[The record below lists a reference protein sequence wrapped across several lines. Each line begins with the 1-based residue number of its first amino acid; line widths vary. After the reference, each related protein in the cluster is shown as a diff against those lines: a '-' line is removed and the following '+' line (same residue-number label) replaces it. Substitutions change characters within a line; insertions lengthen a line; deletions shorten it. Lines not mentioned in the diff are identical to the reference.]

1 MEPLEDRDLVRL
13 AVSGET
19 WAFGRLVERHGGL
32 VFARIRRIVR
42 QPDDAEDLAQE
53 VFLQAFRRLGQLRDG
68 SRFSHWLLKIADNA
82 AVKWCRRRMVQVR
95 FERLL
100 TEEWRELA
108 FDDSGA
114 EREARMMI
122 RQAIRRLSEAHRDV
136 IEKHYFEGRSY
147 AETAYQ
153 LGLQVNTVRSRLQ
166 KARQR
171 IRKEMNEMKNVGQ
184 TYDLTAQDLRAL
196 HWATRFVSSDESRL
210 ILCGVCLDTGG
221 RVIAADGARLL
232 LRTLQGTE
240 DLDRQVLLGP
250 GFELEDR
257 GTKRATISIQEKA
270 AVLRVEGEKKRKIP
284 IIDDSYVNYEAVI
297 PDAAGM
303 TARLAAGELLRAI
316 DLIKEHLEPRHP
328 VSDVWTYAPKV
339 EIQISGADQTLSL
352 ITSRDMGY
360 GVAKEKADS
369 PVSNDDAPWADV
381 PYWRFMTSLDGQ
393 VNLEHSPEP
402 FRVSVNHDFLGDV
415 ISGVE
420 AEGTVDVYFS
430 DPQNALLFVSSDHPD
445 RKAILMPMRME

>member
-1 MEPLEDRDLVRL
+1 MEDRV
-13 AVSGET
+13 
-19 WAFGRLVERHGGL
+19 
-32 VFARIRRIVR
+32 
-42 QPDDAEDLAQE
+42 
-53 VFLQAFRRLGQLRDG
+53 
-68 SRFSHWLLKIADNA
+68 
-82 AVKWCRRRMVQVR
+82 
-95 FERLL
+95 
-100 TEEWRELA
+100 
-108 FDDSGA
+108 
-114 EREARMMI
+114 
-122 RQAIRRLSEAHRDV
+122 
-136 IEKHYFEGRSY
+136 
-147 AETAYQ
+147 
-153 LGLQVNTVRSRLQ
+153 
-166 KARQR
+166 
-171 IRKEMNEMKNVGQ
+171 
-184 TYDLTAQDLRAL
+184 
-196 HWATRFVSSDESRL
+196 
-210 ILCGVCLDTGG
+210 
-221 RVIAADGARLL
+221 
-232 LRTLQGTE
+232 
-240 DLDRQVLLGP
+240 
-250 GFELEDR
+250 
-257 GTKRATISIQEKA
+257 TKRATISIQEKA

-430 DPQNALLFVSSDHPD
+430 DPQKALLFVSSDHPD

>member
-1 MEPLEDRDLVRL
+1 MEPIEDRDLVRL
-13 AVSGET
+13 AGSGET
-19 WAFGRLVERHGGL
+19 WAFGCLVERHGGL

-53 VFLQAFRRLGQLRDG
+53 VFLQAFRRLGQLRDE
-68 SRFSHWLLKIADNA
+68 SRFSPWLSKIAENTA
-82 AVKWCRRRMVQVR
+82 RKWYRRRMVQVR

-100 TEEWRELA
+100 TGEWEELA
-108 FDDSGA
+108 VDDSGA

-122 RQAIRRLSEAHRDV
+122 RQAIRRLSKAHRDV

-153 LGLQVNTVRSRLQ
+153 LGLEVNTVRSRLQ

-171 IRKEMNEMKNVGQ
+171 IRKEMNEMKDVVQ
-184 TYDLTAQDLRAL
+184 TYDLTQQDLKAL
-196 HWATRFVSSDESRL
+196 HLATRFVSTDESRL
-210 ILCGVCLDTGG
+210 GLCGVCLDTGG
-221 RVIAADGARLL
+221 RIIATDGARLL
-232 LRTLQGTE
+232 LRTLEGTE
-240 DLDRQVLLGP
+240 DLESQVLLGP

-257 GTKRATISIQEKA
+257 GAKRGTISIHEKS
-270 AVLRVEGEKKRKIP
+270 AVLRVEGRRKRKIP
-284 IIDDSYVNYEAVI
+284 LIDEPYVNYEAVI
-297 PDAAGM
+297 PDAAGI
-303 TARLAAGELLRAI
+303 RVSLAAGELLRAI

-339 EIQISGADQTLSL
+339 EIQISGANQTLSL

-360 GVAKEKADS
+360 GVVKEKADS
-369 PVSNDDAPWADV
+369 PVSHDDAPWADV
-381 PYWRFMTSLDGQ
+381 PYWRFTTSLDGR
-393 VNLEHSPEP
+393 VNLDDSPEP

-415 ISGVE
+415 ISGIEVD
-420 AEGTVDVYFS
+420 GTVDVYFS
-430 DPQNALLFVSSDHPD
+430 DPRKALLFVCADHPD